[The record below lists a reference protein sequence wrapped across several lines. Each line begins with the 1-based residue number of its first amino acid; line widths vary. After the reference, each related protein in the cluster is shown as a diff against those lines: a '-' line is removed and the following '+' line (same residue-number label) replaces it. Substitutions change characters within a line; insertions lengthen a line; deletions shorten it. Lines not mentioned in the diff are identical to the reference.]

1 MEFQRQKAEEQKRRQ
16 SLLAAWRRALRAPLF
31 HISAL
36 QRKEAERK
44 RKEELRKKQEELRK
58 KKEARWGGPCG
69 RGAELSGRPGIRSS
83 HDVTSREGRDEAA
96 EGASGATDQGGQ
108 GRLHGSEGW
117 SFLIAGFAIAVLS
130 WAGLHTPAEVIQKV
144 AAATPENLEALE
156 KELEECLKEHLEACR
171 GDRTTTP
178 PHSSVTLAASGSVL
192 QDTGSQKDHMKS
204 ESDKCLDQAKKRIEM
219 LNEAWAKHGKALTR
233 RPLIYTVYTYTL
245 ISLIC
250 RRSERSESVGRRS
263 ERHRRR
269 RRPTRRSGRRW
280 SSAPRRGCTAISC
293 CTYVAHV
300 DGNLPEEL
308 LIELSQLLDT
318 AETGVRGRV
327 HDALPKPP
335 TFCKGQ
341 RTLRTQPQNPQR
353 KSLNPLKIL
362 ETRHPKLLN
371 PYKLSL
377 RPRMNSAQVE
387 RLKEV
392 CAPLEQGDTQS
403 QEEVST

>member
-130 WAGLHTPAEVIQKV
+130 WAGLLTPAEVIQKV

-233 RPLIYTVYTYTL
+233 RPPHLYRLYLYTNFPYMPTVGTVG
-245 ISLIC
+245 I
-250 RRSERSESVGRRS
+250 RRKAKRKAQEKKEADEKKRQEMEQRAKARV
-263 ERHRRR
+263 H
-269 RRPTRRSGRRW
+269 
-280 SSAPRRGCTAISC
+280 CHIMLYIC
-293 CTYVAHV
+293 CTCGWKPARGAPHRAQPAPGYRRDRGARK
-300 DGNLPEEL
+300 GSRCPPKAPNFLQGSAY
-308 LIELSQLLDT
+308 IEDPT
-318 AETGVRGRV
+318 
-327 HDALPKPP
+327 PKPP
-335 TFCKGQ
+335 KKVPKPFK
-341 RTLRTQPQNPQR
+341 NPR
-353 KSLNPLKIL
+353 NTTP
-362 ETRHPKLLN
+362 
-371 PYKLSL
+371 
-377 RPRMNSAQVE
+377 
-387 RLKEV
+387 
-392 CAPLEQGDTQS
+392 
-403 QEEVST
+403 